1 VAVPVAVEDL
11 ALVLADPAVRA
22 VEVDLDPA
30 QAAGV
35 LEAADRVDRDLDLE
49 VVVPAQAVEVLEA
62 ADRVDRDLDLEV
74 AVLAV
79 EADLDPAQ
87 AAEVLEAADRVDR
100 ASDLAGAAASDLAA
114 VAVRVEAQD
123 REVRAAEVESP
134 ASG

>member
-30 QAAGV
+30 QAAG
-35 LEAADRVDRDLDLE
+35 
-49 VVVPAQAVEVLEA
+49 VLEA